1 MTAYRSLLALLA
13 WIMICSPLAA
23 QEEEV
28 EPLTAEV
35 ELGAVN
41 TSGNTDAQSINFR
54 GEFDWGREQWEYGFL
69 IDGLRS
75 SQSGI
80 LAAQRFY
87 YVGNV
92 NYRLDEDSFIQSR
105 LAHEDDRFSG
115 YDSQSDFTL
124 NYGRSLMVGRPN
136 MSLTYEAGIGFRISN
151 IKERLRQPNFNDFDE
166 AMFRLAGEYEWDLS
180 ESAQFE
186 QTLSLETGLETS
198 IFRSESSIEAQIL
211 DNLALRFSIFAKHQ
225 TVVPAGRKNTDTETA
240 VTFVMNF

>member
-1 MTAYRSLLALLA
+1 MTTQRSLFFLFA
-13 WIMICSPLAA
+13 WMIVSNALAA
-23 QEEEV
+23 QEEETT
-28 EPLTAEV
+28 PLRTEV

-54 GEFDWGREQWEYGFL
+54 GEIGLSRKQWEYGFL
-69 IDGLRS
+69 MDGLRS
-75 SQSGI
+75 SQNGV

-92 NYRLDEDSFIQSR
+92 NYQLNANSFIQSR
-105 LAHEDDRFSG
+105 VAHEDDRFSG

-124 NYGRSLMVGRPN
+124 SFGRNLLRSRPN
-136 MSLTYEAGIGFRISN
+136 MNLTYEAGIGYRISQ
-151 IKERLRQPNFNDFDE
+151 IKERLSRANFNDFDE

-186 QTLSLETGLETS
+186 QTMSLETGLETS
-198 IFRSESSIEAQIL
+198 IIRSESSIEAQIL

>member
-1 MTAYRSLLALLA
+1 MSTHRSLLTLLF
-13 WIMICSPLAA
+13 WMMICNDLAA
-23 QEEEV
+23 EEGETRPV
-28 EPLTAEV
+28 TTEV

-54 GEFDWGREQWEYGFL
+54 GEVDWSRKQWEYGFL
-69 IDGLRS
+69 VDGLRS
-75 SQSGI
+75 SQNGV

-87 YVGNV
+87 YVGNA
-92 NYRLDEDSFIQSR
+92 NYQLDVTSFIQSR

-124 NYGRSLMVGRPN
+124 SYGRSLLGRHPKMN
-136 MSLTYEAGIGFRISN
+136 LTYEAGIGYRISR
-151 IKERLRQPNFNDFDE
+151 IKERLSQVSFNDFDE

-180 ESAQFE
+180 NSAQFE
-186 QTLSLETGLETS
+186 QTLSVETGIETS

-211 DNLALRFSIFAKHQ
+211 DNLALRLSIFAKHQ